1 MVPIPEKAY
10 GTFFE
15 GDCYIILHVSK
26 AGKHWSLWQATG
38 STFFFSSDLDL
49 GTFTGESIAVIVHV
63 CSPPN
68 QAPAFNVAV
77 ATTLYA

>member
-1 MVPIPEKAY
+1 MHRSCPVSHTSASGSEVVVMTQTLISLQNMKMVPIPEKAY

-38 STFFFSSDLDL
+38 STFFF
-49 GTFTGESIAVIVHV
+49 
-63 CSPPN
+63 
-68 QAPAFNVAV
+68 
-77 ATTLYA
+77 